1 MYQKASVM
9 LHTLRTLI
17 ENDELWFELLFGL
30 TKHFE
35 YQTVDGQDVIDYIN
49 KKSGRDFSIFFNQ
62 YLNNR
67 SLPEFQYKLMK
78 QGRYIT
84 LIYRW
89 EAIDEFDMPILVNT
103 GKDDFWIYPDTDWK
117 EQGLGKVDI
126 EDFSV
131 VEELF
136 LIDIKKVK

>member
-1 MYQKASVM
+1 M
-9 LHTLRTLI
+9 
-17 ENDELWFELLFGL
+17 
-30 TKHFE
+30 
-35 YQTVDGQDVIDYIN
+35 
-49 KKSGRDFSIFFNQ
+49 
-62 YLNNR
+62 
-67 SLPEFQYKLMK
+67 PEFQYKLMK